1 MWVLEMAVNFSK
13 PFAPWF
19 NPSKQAIDFA
29 NKSVGKLRPWL
40 QSHYELAFESITEA
54 PFDPSLFL
62 YHLNGDYRMGT
73 TQDNADNTG
82 LGHRD
87 GDPANRSLAYI
98 ASRAER
104 IPLDM
109 NQFLQRL
116 GRGGLHTPEPYAN
129 NYGLNPQAGMPHNG
143 ERDALIFTREIAAGT
158 SLQHF
163 ALPELA
169 TQIYQLSPYVKTFY
183 DGVADYI
190 TSTMLDFT
198 SGSNKTALGRTE
210 HECVNVALR
219 DTVKSRF
226 RTIVMS
232 EILAWE
238 SEFVTADRSRPWGVF
253 NDTLSGINFHYPLYL
268 FNQVYEDINRQGLAR
283 ELRGGLTQLAVS
295 MFQLAQNQN
304 GKVSDNRGKVSGS
317 LDRGVVLKAI
327 KDSHF
332 NALSGEF
339 LNGTVIAL
347 NLKRPADKIP
357 YPKGTVDLGSGRKQT
372 YYQWLQEN
380 PNLNRFII
388 VDSLLRKQNNKWK
401 RSYRIQLESR
411 GAPLG
416 EWNQAFN
423 VPPGTGADFNFTIV
437 NTDNAANS
445 NYSSIEN
452 LIGKSVLQVSIA
464 LQHQLGFRKSQ
475 IDMRKLTRKDTP
487 GHEEKLLRSI
497 NAFIDKDNRIVHKR
511 GEQGIIDF
519 YVSWRAEFLA
529 IYLAGMYDHLKGVA
543 KDNFVAFYEGDMFT
557 NEFGYYASL
566 ITRHLSS
573 RSVPEQ
579 PIDPIVGDRL
589 VYKEPQ
595 KDGDG
600 TMNRATYTI
609 PVSRE
614 SVFYRLES
622 PMMRHVYREYVGN
635 FYRWYTDTARAFDR
649 GERNVTFSGAV
660 GEPEDPLDDY
670 FGKKK
675 KGSGKNPDR
684 KTIPPGGNLLKDMW
698 PLISSRATDVVQKGE
713 VSADAMLRQLAQ
725 AAKGV
730 RARDSL
736 ITPLFP
742 FSSSF
747 IDFGSLLSDPRRYAM
762 PPSVSTENVA
772 GFVSYLQNTFFTSY
786 DMVSALAT
794 AIEQARIER
803 MDQDA
808 LVADFTKRL
817 QVFRNARILGKFRW
831 LAHAN
836 LLSILRDIASL
847 PASVRSELAVP
858 NDTTEQPQRDTVNQ
872 VVAPTTEPVPEA
884 IRMDP

>member
-19 NPSKQAIDFA
+19 NPSKQAIEFA
-29 NKSVGKLRPWL
+29 KRAVGKLQPWL
-40 QSHYELAFESITEA
+40 QSHYELAFDSITEA
-54 PFDPSLFL
+54 PFDASLFL
-62 YHLNGDYRMGT
+62 YHLNGDYRMST
-73 TQDNADNTG
+73 TQNNADNTG

-87 GDPANRSLAYI
+87 RKPDNRSLAYV

-109 NQFLQRL
+109 TQFLQRL
-116 GRGGLHTPEPYAN
+116 TRGGFHTPDPYTN
-129 NYGLNPQAGMPHNG
+129 NYGLNPQAGMEHDG
-143 ERDALIFTREIAAGT
+143 DEDALIFTREIAAGT

-183 DGVADYI
+183 DGVAEYI

-198 SGSNKTALGRTE
+198 SGSNKTALGRTQ
-210 HECVNVALR
+210 HESVSVALR
-219 DTVKSRF
+219 STVRSRF
-226 RTIVMS
+226 SDIVTS
-232 EILAWE
+232 GLSLERD
-238 SEFVTADRSRPWGVF
+238 FVTPEMIPWAAF
-253 NDTLSGINFHYPLYL
+253 TSALAGINFHYPLYL
-268 FNQVYEDINRQGLAR
+268 FNQVYEDIDRQGLTR
-283 ELRGGLTQLAVS
+283 PLEGELNQLAAA

-304 GKVSDNRGKVSGS
+304 GKVSDRDGKVSGN
-317 LDRGVVLKAI
+317 LDRGAVLNAI
-327 KDSHF
+327 KASHF

-339 LNGTVIAL
+339 LNGTIIAL

-357 YPKGTVDLGSGRKQT
+357 YPKGTVDLGGGKKQT
-372 YYQWLQEN
+372 YYQWLQAN
-380 PNLNRFII
+380 PGENRFII

-401 RSYRIQLESR
+401 RSYRIKLETPS
-411 GAPLG
+411 APVA
-416 EWNQAFN
+416 EWNEAFN
-423 VPPGTGADFNFTIV
+423 VPPGAGADFNFTIV

-445 NYSSIEN
+445 NYSSLEN
-452 LIGKSVLQVSIA
+452 LIGKSMLQASVT

-487 GHEEKLLRSI
+487 GHEEKLLR
-497 NAFIDKDNRIVHKR
+497 NLGPFLHKDSQVVHKR

-600 TMNRATYTI
+600 SMTRAFYTI

-614 SVFYRLES
+614 SVFYKLES
-622 PMMRHVYREYVGN
+622 PMMRHVYREYVSK
-635 FYRWYTDTARAFDR
+635 FYNWYTDTARAFDR

-660 GEPEDPLDDY
+660 GEPENALDDY

-675 KGSGKNPDR
+675 KSGGNPER
-684 KTIPPGGNLLKDMW
+684 KTIPPAGNLLKDMW

-847 PASVRSELAVP
+847 PPSVRSELAVP
-858 NDTTEQPQRDTVNQ
+858 NDTTERPQRDTVNQ
-872 VVAPTTEPVPEA
+872 VVAPTTEPVPQA

>member
-19 NPSKQAIDFA
+19 NPSSKATEFA
-29 NKSVGKLRPWL
+29 SKAVSKLQPWI
-40 QSHYELAFESITEA
+40 QSHYELAFDSITEA
-54 PFDPSLFL
+54 PFDASLFL

-73 TQDNADNTG
+73 TQSDADNTG

-87 GDPANRSLAYI
+87 GDPDNRSLAYI

-104 IPLDM
+104 IPLTM
-109 NQFLQRL
+109 AQFLQRL
-116 GRGGLHTPEPYAN
+116 TRGGFHTPDNYFE
-129 NYGLNPQAGMPHNG
+129 NYGINPQSGMRHDG
-143 ERDALIFTREIAAGT
+143 DRDALIFTREIAAGT

-169 TQIYQLSPYVKTFY
+169 TQIYQLSPYIKTFY
-183 DGVADYI
+183 DGVAEYI

-198 SGSNKTALGRTE
+198 SGSNKTALGRTQ
-210 HECVNVALR
+210 HESVSVALR
-219 DTVKSRF
+219 NTVKATFSG
-226 RTIVMS
+226 TIKGRAITELELGLTPSIVPYDEFDSVMG
-232 EILAWE
+232 
-238 SEFVTADRSRPWGVF
+238 T
-253 NDTLSGINFHYPLYL
+253 INFHYPLYL
-268 FNQVYEDINRQGLAR
+268 FNQVYEDINRQGLVR
-283 ELRGGLTQLAVS
+283 ELQGELTQLAAS

-304 GKVSDNRGKVSGS
+304 GKVSDRDGKNAGN
-317 LDRGVVLKAI
+317 LDRGAVLNAI
-327 KDSHF
+327 KASHF

-357 YPKGTVDLGSGRKQT
+357 YPKGTVDLGGGRKQT

-380 PNLNRFII
+380 PDENRFVI

-401 RSYRIQLESR
+401 RAYRIKLESA

-416 EWNQAFN
+416 EWNEAFN
-423 VPPGTGADFNFTIV
+423 VPPGAGADFNFTV
-437 NTDNAANS
+437 VSTDNAANS

-452 LIGKSVLQVSIA
+452 LIGKSMLQASIA

-497 NAFIDKDNRIVHKR
+497 APFIDKDNRIVHKR
-511 GEQGIIDF
+511 GEQGILDF
-519 YVSWRAEFLA
+519 YVAWRAEFLA
-529 IYLAGMYDHLKGVA
+529 IYLAGMYDHLKGAA

-579 PIDPIVGDRL
+579 PIDPVVGDRL
-589 VYKEPQ
+589 VYKEPER
-595 KDGDG
+595 DGDG
-600 TMNRATYTI
+600 EMSRAFYTI
-609 PVSRE
+609 PVTRE
-614 SVFYRLES
+614 SVFYKLES
-622 PMMRHVYREYVGN
+622 PMLRHVYREYVN
-635 FYRWYTDTARAFDR
+635 EFYNWYTDTARAFDR

-698 PLISSRATDVVQKGE
+698 PLISSRATDVVEKGD

-725 AAKGV
+725 AAKGI

-747 IDFGSLLSDPRRYAM
+747 IDFGSLLSDPRMYAM
-762 PPSVSTENVA
+762 PPSVSSENVA
-772 GFVSYLQNTFFTSY
+772 GFISYLQNTFFTSY
-786 DMVSALAT
+786 EMVGALAT

-803 MDQDA
+803 MGQDA

-836 LLSILRDIASL
+836 LLRILRDIANL
-847 PASVRSELAVP
+847 PESVRNELAVP
-858 NDTTEQPQRDTVNQ
+858 NDTTERPLRDTQTV
-872 VVAPTTEPVPEA
+872 VVAPTTEPVPQA